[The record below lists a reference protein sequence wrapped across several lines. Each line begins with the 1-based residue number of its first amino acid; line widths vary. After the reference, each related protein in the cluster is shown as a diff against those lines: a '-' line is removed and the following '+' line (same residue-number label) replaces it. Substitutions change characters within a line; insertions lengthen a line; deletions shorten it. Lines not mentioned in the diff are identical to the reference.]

1 MKDEIELTITQ
12 SLTELQLAKDNSI
25 QAIPL
30 SNETYKNK
38 LSDLEDEQ

>member
-30 SNETYKNK
+30 SNDTYENK
-38 LSDLEDEQ
+38 LNGMEDK